1 MPLLA
6 IFRPIFYYRGNELMA
21 VRLGQYKAHYWTWS
35 NSWEEFK
42 KVKFPLNNST
52 LFLSSSFALPHPPPL
67 SLLIALKHTNTLAV
81 AGVILRAAHQLT
93 AVYISV
99 MNINEEPPH
108 KRMYIIHQP
117 DDLFVQTPVE
127 MPPPPPHRHPS
138 IATPPFTY
146 RHYLLVLLA
155 S

>member
-1 MPLLA
+1 
-6 IFRPIFYYRGNELMA
+6 MA
-21 VRLGQYKAHYWTWS
+21 VRLGEYKAHYWTWS
-35 NSWEEFK
+35 NSWEEFRQ
-42 KVKFPLNNST
+42 VRFPLNSST

-127 MPPPPPHRHPS
+127 IPPPPQIYISSLPACSFGIIALRHNYINS
-138 IATPPFTY
+138 VRIKNINRNVKSGT
-146 RHYLLVLLA
+146 
-155 S
+155 

>member
-1 MPLLA
+1 M
-6 IFRPIFYYRGNELMA
+6 R
-21 VRLGQYKAHYWTWS
+21 
-35 NSWEEFK
+35 
-42 KVKFPLNNST
+42 FPLNSST
-52 LFLSSSFALPHPPPL
+52 LFLS

-81 AGVILRAAHQLT
+81 AGVIMRAAHQLT

-127 MPPPPPHRHPS
+127 IPPPPNLHIVITCLFFWHHS
-138 IATPPFTY
+138 AQ
-146 RHYLLVLLA
+146 A
-155 S
+155 

>member
-1 MPLLA
+1 M
-6 IFRPIFYYRGNELMA
+6 R
-21 VRLGQYKAHYWTWS
+21 
-35 NSWEEFK
+35 
-42 KVKFPLNNST
+42 FPLNSST

-127 MPPPPPHRHPS
+127 IPPHTHTPPPPQNLHIIITCLFFWHHS
-138 IATPPFTY
+138 AQ
-146 RHYLLVLLA
+146 A
-155 S
+155 